1 MRRILL
7 LISIFAVLP
16 AFPAAAAEVDL
27 RAENKHSVAVIIGNK
42 RYSGRLPEVSFAHN
56 DAAAVGRYVTEVL
69 GYRKGNVMDL
79 RDATKA
85 QLEATF
91 GTEKRPRGRLFNW
104 VRAGRSNITVYYSGH
119 GVPGLQDRRS
129 YLLPVDGDPNLAE
142 ITGYPVELL
151 YANLAKIDARS
162 VTVLIEA
169 CFSGESPKG
178 LLVRAASGITL
189 VAKRPEGAAGL
200 TVLTAAANDQLASW
214 DEKAKLGL
222 FTKHLLDA
230 LYGAA
235 DSSESGD
242 ADGRVTLVEVE
253 RYLEEEMSY
262 AARRRFNRQQR
273 ATVLGNADRV
283 LATVTPGMI
292 AKSISLEEMQGNFTV
307 KSGANV
313 RRAPSTRPPKVA
325 FLAKDAE
332 VRVSGKVKGSNW
344 YRVERHGRP
353 LGFVFGEL
361 LETAVL
367 QAPKP
372 PPRSQAGRAG
382 RSAPAV
388 KPGQVFRDCDGC
400 PEMVALGGGAFDMGT
415 QAGMAAANA
424 AAQGYAQAEQ
434 PAHRVAVPGF
444 AIGRHEVTRAQY
456 AAFVKASGRKARGCY
471 VWSSAE
477 WKQQRKRSWK
487 SPGFAQGD
495 DHPAVCVSWQDAQAY
510 ATWLSG
516 KTGGSYRLPSEA
528 EWEFTARA
536 GGMGRPWGSQ
546 VGRQCRHANGADRD
560 YAVKYPQDT
569 LVNNA
574 CGDGHVNSAPVGGRQ
589 ANALG
594 LHDTLGNAW
603 EWVADC
609 WHPGYVGAPGDGGA
623 WTSGG
628 NCAERVLRGG
638 LWAEGPDFLRPR
650 LRLSQDATLRI
661 SHTGFRLV
669 RELK

>member
-1 MRRILL
+1 MGASWRQEDVVRRILTLVSL
-7 LISIFAVLP
+7 LAMLIALAHPVS
-16 AFPAAAAEVDL
+16 AAGVDL

-42 RYSGRLPEVSFAHN
+42 KYTSRIPEVSFAHN
-56 DAAAVGRYVTEVL
+56 DAAAVRRYVIEVL

-104 VRAGRSNITVYYSGH
+104 VRAGRSNITVFYSGH

-142 ITGYPVELL
+142 ITGYPVDLL
-151 YANLAKIDARS
+151 YANLAKIDAKS
-162 VTVLIEA
+162 VTVLIDA

-178 LLVRAASGITL
+178 LLVRSASGITL
-189 VAKRPEGAAGL
+189 TAKRPQGAAGL

-235 DSSESGD
+235 DSSESGN
-242 ADGRVTLVEVE
+242 ADGSVTLVEVE
-253 RYLEEEMSY
+253 RYLQEEMSY

-283 LATVTPGMI
+283 LAVLPPEMT
-292 AKSISLEEMQGNFTV
+292 AKSIAVEALKEKYTL

-313 RRAPSTRPPKVA
+313 RRAPSTRAPKVA

-332 VRVSGKVKGSNW
+332 VQVSGKVKGSNW
-344 YRVERHGRP
+344 YRVERDGRP

-361 LETAVL
+361 LETAALSV
-367 QAPKP
+367 PKP
-372 PPRSQAGRAG
+372 PLDPQGGKSSQTG
-382 RSAPAV
+382 RSAQTF
-388 KPGQVFRDCDGC
+388 KPGQVFRDCQGC
-400 PEMVALGGGAFDMGT
+400 PEMVGLARGAFDMGT

-424 AAQGYAQAEQ
+424 AVQGFAQAEQ
-434 PAHRVAVPGF
+434 PAHRVAVPAF
-444 AIGRHEVTRAQY
+444 AIGRHEVTRGQY
-456 AAFVKASGRKARGCY
+456 AAFVKDSGRKARGCY
-471 VWSSAE
+471 VWSTAD
-477 WKQQRKRSWK
+477 WKQERKRSWK

-510 ATWLSG
+510 AKWLSG

-528 EWEFTARA
+528 EWEFAARA
-536 GGMGRPWGSQ
+536 GGAGRPWGGQ

-560 YAVKYPQDT
+560 YAVKFPQDT

-594 LHDTLGNAW
+594 LFDTLGNAW

-609 WHPGYVGAPGDGGA
+609 WHPGYIGAPADGGA

-628 NCAERVLRGG
+628 NCA
-638 LWAEGPDFLRPR
+638 
-650 LRLSQDATLRI
+650 
-661 SHTGFRLV
+661 
-669 RELK
+669 

>member
-1 MRRILL
+1 M
-7 LISIFAVLP
+7 
-16 AFPAAAAEVDL
+16 
-27 RAENKHSVAVIIGNK
+27 
-42 RYSGRLPEVSFAHN
+42 
-56 DAAAVGRYVTEVL
+56 
-69 GYRKGNVMDL
+69 
-79 RDATKA
+79 
-85 QLEATF
+85 
-91 GTEKRPRGRLFNW
+91 
-104 VRAGRSNITVYYSGH
+104 RAGRSNITVYYSGH

-313 RRAPSTRPPKVA
+313 RRAPSTRAPKVA

-536 GGMGRPWGSQ
+536 GGMGRPWGQ
-546 VGRQCRHANGADRD
+546 PGR
-560 YAVKYPQDT
+560 P
-569 LVNNA
+569 
-574 CGDGHVNSAPVGGRQ
+574 PMPPRQ
-589 ANALG
+589 
-594 LHDTLGNAW
+594 
-603 EWVADC
+603 
-609 WHPGYVGAPGDGGA
+609 
-623 WTSGG
+623 
-628 NCAERVLRGG
+628 RR
-638 LWAEGPDFLRPR
+638 
-650 LRLSQDATLRI
+650 
-661 SHTGFRLV
+661 
-669 RELK
+669 